1 MLSVIFFRLFCSSYQ
16 HLLSSGQRVLRKE
29 RYLLEARFALL
40 LLLSVLLPVFVVS
53 RMIGQL
59 LIPEYDGFICDGIE
73 EIPVVGYN
81 YDRLALRLVVQV

>member
-1 MLSVIFFRLFCSSYQ
+1 MI
-16 HLLSSGQRVLRKE
+16 RKE

-53 RMIGQL
+53 RMISQL

-73 EIPVVGYN
+73 EVPVVGYN

>member
-1 MLSVIFFRLFCSSYQ
+1 M
-16 HLLSSGQRVLRKE
+16 HKE

-40 LLLSVLLPVFVVS
+40 LLFSVLLPVFVVS

-73 EIPVVGYN
+73 EIPIVGYD
-81 YDRLALRLVVQV
+81 YDRLTLRLVGQV